1 MQLAM
6 SYEPS
11 RSKPYDN
18 DIRWQVVYQLMAL
31 EYSVQQV
38 SNNLGISPATVRRI
52 GQRFDSTGSVDK
64 QSCPDRGLALKALTT
79 YDEFIIMELVL
90 QRPGIYLREIC
101 RELQQS
107 TGTEVWL

>member
-11 RSKPYDN
+11 RSKLYDN

-52 GQRFDSTGSVDK
+52 GQLFDSTGSVINSHA
-64 QSCPDRGLALKALTT
+64 Q
-79 YDEFIIMELVL
+79 
-90 QRPGIYLREIC
+90 
-101 RELQQS
+101 
-107 TGTEVWL
+107 TEDWL